1 MQELQEAEGA
11 IQKLMNSLDQQ
22 KDSCL
27 QRTFKDVSLAFKQV
41 FHDLVPGGEGN
52 LIMAMEKEDSG
63 QKVYTGVKVKVRF
76 GNHEPLTMRQLSGG
90 QKTLCSLALIFA
102 IQRTDPAPFYLLD
115 EVDAALD
122 PQFRK
127 TVASLLQ
134 KQVCLLSLLCAMLTC
149 LGVGSRECGL
159 CRQSRS
165 ILHLARAQVQ
175 RSLLSRRFILRLWR
189 CRTRRMPLSTHR
201 VSRVREIPRKAALQF
216 VVQDKSHQKAPEAS
230 GRGREDRRPAKRQKE
245 NSQSLDN

>member
-1 MQELQEAEGA
+1 MQELKEAEAA
-11 IQKLMNSLDQQ
+11 IQRLMGSLDAQ

-52 LIMAMEKEDSG
+52 LIMATDKEKTE
-63 QKVYTGVKVKVRF
+63 KVYVGVKVKVRF

-122 PQFRK
+122 PQYRK

-134 KQVCLLSLLCAMLTC
+134 KQVRIRWGT
-149 LGVGSRECGL
+149 G
-159 CRQSRS
+159 QS
-165 ILHLARAQVQ
+165 
-175 RSLLSRRFILRLWR
+175 
-189 CRTRRMPLSTHR
+189 
-201 VSRVREIPRKAALQF
+201 
-216 VVQDKSHQKAPEAS
+216 
-230 GRGREDRRPAKRQKE
+230 
-245 NSQSLDN
+245 

>member
-1 MQELQEAEGA
+1 MHTWGACMQELREAEGA

-27 QRTFKDVSLAFKQV
+27 QRTFKDVSLAFKHV

-52 LIMAMEKEDSG
+52 LIMAMEKDDEG

-76 GNHEPLTMRQLSGG
+76 ANHEPLTMRQLSGG

-122 PQFRK
+122 PQYRK

-134 KQVCLLSLLCAMLTC
+134 KQVRGLSLL
-149 LGVGSRECGL
+149 GSRAGSFRVDRTCGVTAL
-159 CRQSRS
+159 TG
-165 ILHLARAQVQ
+165 LHCV
-175 RSLLSRRFILRLWR
+175 
-189 CRTRRMPLSTHR
+189 
-201 VSRVREIPRKAALQF
+201 
-216 VVQDKSHQKAPEAS
+216 
-230 GRGREDRRPAKRQKE
+230 
-245 NSQSLDN
+245 